1 MKQCAKPKQ
10 TVSNNKFVT
19 LSHQTVHSMTWNI
32 SCRLQRS
39 QMSHGVKVHRSDSQ
53 SSRRDYCSNYH
64 THYGLYQQQVTD
76 IDTLITL
83 LPVNYHS
90 YQPRGS
96 NRQYQR
102 ADFCLLLEMVSEMKI
117 PNFRT
122 ALRNKEKERK
132 TYIIIII
139 KWWDDLKLTA
149 LALVFLVTPA
159 TSITRS
165 VTPSACGKKP
175 E

>member
-32 SCRLQRS
+32 SCRIQRS

-53 SSRRDYCSNYH
+53 SSRRDYDHCLSVLLPFTLLFCSNYH
-64 THYGLYQQQVTD
+64 PHYGLYHQQVTD
-76 IDTLITL
+76 SRDTLITL

-90 YQPRGS
+90 YRPRGS
-96 NRQYQR
+96 NWQYQT

-122 ALRNKEKERK
+122 TLRNKEKERK
-132 TYIIIII
+132 
-139 KWWDDLKLTA
+139 K
-149 LALVFLVTPA
+149 
-159 TSITRS
+159 
-165 VTPSACGKKP
+165 
-175 E
+175 